1 MRNFLKSFIFSF
13 IWMVVIIILSL
24 LPTSNLHI
32 PKVISI
38 PHLDKLAHMFMYFVY
53 TLLLIFGYRIYNQRS
68 FKKSYYLISFVF
80 AIILGGVT
88 EVAQGI
94 LFSSFNRQKD
104 LMDFLANSFGA
115 TLALI
120 ICYLKIDVVV
130 WNWLFRL
137 FRIKL
142 QFS

>member
-1 MRNFLKSFIFSF
+1 MQNFLKSFIFSF

-32 PKVISI
+32 PKAISI

-53 TLLLIFGYRIYNQRS
+53 TLLLIFGYRIYNQGN

-94 LFSSFNRQKD
+94 LFSSFSRQKD
-104 LMDFLANSFGA
+104 LMDFFANTAGA
-115 TLALI
+115 LFALI
-120 ICYLKIDVVV
+120 ICCFKIDVVV
-130 WNWLFRL
+130 WNWLFKV
-137 FRIKL
+137 FRIKI
-142 QFS
+142 QFN

>member
-1 MRNFLKSFIFSF
+1 MQNFLKSFIFSF

-24 LPTSNLHI
+24 LPVSNMNI

-53 TLLLIFGYRIYNQRS
+53 TILLIFGYRIYNQGN
-68 FKKSYYLISFVF
+68 FKKSYYLISFVL
-80 AIILGGVT
+80 AIILGGIT
-88 EVAQGI
+88 EVVQGI
-94 LFSSFNRQKD
+94 LFSSFSRQKD
-104 LMDFLANSFGA
+104 LMDFLANSLGA

-120 ICYLKIDVVV
+120 ICYLKLDVVV
-130 WNWLFRL
+130 WNWFFRL

-142 QFS
+142 QLS